1 MMGEYARVAKS
12 SRVRTAGRMFAR
24 LVLSIAIGFALS
36 GAGGAFGSSGL
47 ASGSALKAA
56 GGPHRAGGKLSPRLV
71 LLSNPPVAASSTAQ
85 QAHVLG
91 LPESG
96 GGSLLRAP
104 GGSVIVYARVSG
116 SIEGARSAVR
126 GAGAKVL
133 NASDSY
139 GILTLAVLP
148 SALERLDSLSEVIS
162 VTEALAPEVSGVMS
176 AGGTEIR
183 GSAQA
188 CSPIV
193 SEGDRQL
200 NADLARSQYGVDGT
214 GVKVGVLSDSYNALG
229 GAATDVSN
237 GELPGAANPC
247 GHTSDVTVLADHSGG
262 EDEGRAMLQ
271 IVHDLAPGAGLAFAT
286 ASNGL
291 FDFADQIRRLR
302 DNGARVI
309 TDDVTY
315 YAEPMFQEGPVG
327 VAVDDVVS
335 SGVTYFSSAGNS
347 NLVVG
352 GKNVASYEAAG
363 YRATTCPATIAPD
376 ALDCHDFDPGAG
388 ADSTAGYTLGSD
400 GSIQID
406 FQWAQPWYGV
416 TTDLDL
422 YLVDAATG
430 AVVASSTYDNVGNGV
445 PFEFLTY
452 HNTSGSPKSVNVV
465 IARYAGAASP
475 RLKYVLP
482 QSTWNVTYVE
492 HAQSSGGDVVGPSIW
507 SHNGGED
514 AVSTAA
520 VPYDDSTTPESYT
533 SHGPVTFYYG
543 PVAGT
548 TPAAPLGSPLVLSK
562 PDLAATDGGATSFFG
577 TLVSGRWRFYGTSA
591 AAPHA
596 AAVAALLLE
605 KVPSLTPAA
614 VLGNMQATA
623 HGVANGG
630 TSDVV
635 GSGLVDAA
643 AAIEHALGGSG
654 NTAPS
659 AVPGTSAT
667 TAGTPVTVTLHASD
681 KETCE
686 LEFAVEAAPSH
697 GGLGAITNGACTAGS
712 PNADTATVVY
722 TPTGGYNGSDSFTFR
737 VTDGGGLSATATIS
751 LTVNPSPAA
760 PLIKRFT
767 PSKGV
772 AGTKVTITG
781 SNLAGATAVSFGGVP
796 ATFVVGKTLV
806 AQVPPTASVGAI
818 TVTTQYGTGTS
829 ITQFRPTPKVTGV
842 TPAPA
847 QVGDTL
853 TVVGTNLAGASA
865 LLLGKVVIG
874 VTDAS
879 ALQVETGPLPEA
891 ALTRS
896 LVVTTPGGPSGGYK
910 LGVRPTITSSSAY
923 SGAAGLPMT
932 LTGLAFTGTKSVTF
946 NGARAKFKVLS
957 PTQLSVT
964 VPAAATTGLIAVT
977 NAGGTTLAAETF
989 TVLPAIK
996 SFSPSRGAAGIL
1008 VKIRGTGF
1016 SGPATVQFNGIDA
1029 ASVTLVSATEVDATV
1044 PAGAT
1049 TGPIRVTTPYGT
1061 ATSTSAF
1068 AVV

>member
-1 MMGEYARVAKS
+1 
-12 SRVRTAGRMFAR
+12 MFAR
-24 LVLSIAIGFALS
+24 LVLSSAIGFALS

-56 GGPHRAGGKLSPRLV
+56 SGPHKAGGKLSPRLV
-71 LLSNPPVAASSTAQ
+71 LLSNPSVAASSTAQ
-85 QAHVLG
+85 QAHALG
-91 LPESG
+91 LPGSG

-116 SIEGARSAVR
+116 SIEGAQSAVH

-139 GILTLAVLP
+139 GVLTLAVPP
-148 SALERLDSLSEVIS
+148 SALERLGSLSEVIS
-162 VTEALAPEVSGVMS
+162 VTEALAPEVSGLTS
-176 AGGTEIR
+176 ARGIEKR

-200 NADLARSQYGVDGT
+200 NADTARSQYGVDGT

-229 GAATDVSN
+229 GAATDISN
-237 GELPGAANPC
+237 GELPGPANPC
-247 GHTSDVTVLADHSGG
+247 GHTSDVTVLADSGG

-291 FDFADQIRRLR
+291 FDFADQIRQLR
-302 DNGARVI
+302 DSGAGVI
-309 TDDVTY
+309 ADDVTY
-315 YAEPMFQEGPVG
+315 FAEPMFQEGPVG

-363 YRATTCPATIAPD
+363 YRGTTCPAAVAPH
-376 ALDCHDFDPGAG
+376 ALDCHSFDPGAG
-388 ADSTAGYTLGSD
+388 ADGTAGYTLGSD

-406 FQWAQPWYGV
+406 LQWAQPWYGV

-422 YLVDAATG
+422 YLLDAATG
-430 AVVASSTYDNVGNGV
+430 AVVASSEYDNVASGV

-482 QSTWNVTYVE
+482 QGTWKVTYVE
-492 HAQSSGGDVVGPSIW
+492 HDQSSGGDVVGPSIW
-507 SHNGGED
+507 SHNGGGD
-514 AVSTAA
+514 AVSIAA

-533 SHGPVTFYYG
+533 SRGPVTFYYG

-562 PDLAATDGGATSFFG
+562 PDLAATDGGANSFFG

-596 AAVAALLLE
+596 AGAAALLLQ

-614 VLGNMQATA
+614 VLGNMQTTA
-623 HGVANGG
+623 HAVANGG

-643 AAIEHALGGSG
+643 AAIQHALG
-654 NTAPS
+654 
-659 AVPGTSAT
+659 
-667 TAGTPVTVTLHASD
+667 
-681 KETCE
+681 
-686 LEFAVEAAPSH
+686 
-697 GGLGAITNGACTAGS
+697 
-712 PNADTATVVY
+712 
-722 TPTGGYNGSDSFTFR
+722 R
-737 VTDGGGLSATATIS
+737 
-751 LTVNPSPAA
+751 SPAA
-760 PLIKRFT
+760 PSIKRFA
-767 PSKGV
+767 PSKGI

-818 TVTTQYGTGTS
+818 IVTTLDGTATS

-853 TVVGTNLAGASA
+853 TVVGTNLAGASG

-879 ALQVETGPLPEA
+879 ALQIETGPLPEA
-891 ALTRS
+891 ALTGS
-896 LVVTTPGGPSGGYK
+896 LVVTTPGGTSGGYK

-923 SGAAGLPMT
+923 SGAAGLSVTM
-932 LTGLAFTGTKSVTF
+932 TGLAFTGTKSVTF
-946 NGARAKFKVLS
+946 NGAKAKFKVLS
-957 PTQLSVT
+957 PTQLSIT

-977 NAGGTTLAAETF
+977 NAGGTTLDAKTF

-996 SFSPSRGAAGIL
+996 GFSPSRGAAGIL
-1008 VKIRGTGF
+1008 VKIRGSGF
-1016 SGPATVQFNGIDA
+1016 SGPVTVQFNGIDA
-1029 ASVTLVSATEVDATV
+1029 ASVTLVSPAEVDATV
-1044 PAGAT
+1044 PAGTT
-1049 TGPIRVTTPYGT
+1049 TGPISVTTPYGT
-1061 ATSTSAF
+1061 AASTSPF

>member
-1 MMGEYARVAKS
+1 MMGEYARVARS
-12 SRVRTAGRMFAR
+12 SRVGTASRMFAR
-24 LVLSIAIGFALS
+24 LVLSSAIGFALS

-56 GGPHRAGGKLSPRLV
+56 SGPHKAGGKLSPRLV
-71 LLSNPPVAASSTAQ
+71 LLSNPSVAASSTAQ
-85 QAHVLG
+85 QAHALG
-91 LPESG
+91 LPGSG

-116 SIEGARSAVR
+116 SIEGAQSAVH

-139 GILTLAVLP
+139 GVLTLAVPP
-148 SALERLDSLSEVIS
+148 SALERLGSLSEVIS
-162 VTEALAPEVSGVMS
+162 VTEALAPEVSGLTS
-176 AGGTEIR
+176 ARGIEKR

-200 NADLARSQYGVDGT
+200 NADTARSQYGVDGT

-229 GAATDVSN
+229 GAATDISN
-237 GELPGAANPC
+237 GELPGPANPC
-247 GHTSDVTVLADHSGG
+247 GHTSDVTVLADSGG

-291 FDFADQIRRLR
+291 FDFADQIRQLR
-302 DNGARVI
+302 DSGAGVI
-309 TDDVTY
+309 ADDVTY
-315 YAEPMFQEGPVG
+315 FAEPMFQEGPVG

-363 YRATTCPATIAPD
+363 YRGTTCPAAVAPH
-376 ALDCHDFDPGAG
+376 ALDCHSFDPGAG
-388 ADSTAGYTLGSD
+388 ADGTAGYTLGSD

-406 FQWAQPWYGV
+406 LQWAQPWYGV

-422 YLVDAATG
+422 YLLDAATG
-430 AVVASSTYDNVGNGV
+430 AVVASSEYDNVASGV

-482 QSTWNVTYVE
+482 QGTWKVTYVE
-492 HAQSSGGDVVGPSIW
+492 HDQSSGGDVVGPSIW
-507 SHNGGED
+507 SHNGGGD
-514 AVSTAA
+514 AVSIAA

-533 SHGPVTFYYG
+533 SRGPVTFYYG

-562 PDLAATDGGATSFFG
+562 PDLAATDGGANSFFG

-596 AAVAALLLE
+596 AGAAALLLQ

-614 VLGNMQATA
+614 VLGNMQTTA
-623 HGVANGG
+623 HAVANGG

-643 AAIEHALGGSG
+643 AAIQHALG
-654 NTAPS
+654 
-659 AVPGTSAT
+659 
-667 TAGTPVTVTLHASD
+667 
-681 KETCE
+681 
-686 LEFAVEAAPSH
+686 
-697 GGLGAITNGACTAGS
+697 
-712 PNADTATVVY
+712 
-722 TPTGGYNGSDSFTFR
+722 R
-737 VTDGGGLSATATIS
+737 
-751 LTVNPSPAA
+751 SPAA
-760 PLIKRFT
+760 PSIKRFA
-767 PSKGV
+767 PSKGI

-818 TVTTQYGTGTS
+818 IVTTLDGTATS

-853 TVVGTNLAGASA
+853 TVGGTNLAGASG

-879 ALQVETGPLPEA
+879 ALQIETGPLPEA
-891 ALTRS
+891 ALTGS
-896 LVVTTPGGPSGGYK
+896 LVVTTPGGTSGGYK

-923 SGAAGLPMT
+923 SGAAGLSVTM
-932 LTGLAFTGTKSVTF
+932 TGLAFTGTKSVTF
-946 NGARAKFKVLS
+946 NGAKAKFKVLS
-957 PTQLSVT
+957 PTQLSIT

-977 NAGGTTLAAETF
+977 NAGGTTLDAKTF

-996 SFSPSRGAAGIL
+996 GFSPSRGAAGIL
-1008 VKIRGTGF
+1008 VKIRGSGF
-1016 SGPATVQFNGIDA
+1016 SGPVTVQFNGIDA
-1029 ASVTLVSATEVDATV
+1029 ASVTLVSPAEVDATV
-1044 PAGAT
+1044 PAGTT
-1049 TGPIRVTTPYGT
+1049 TGPISVTTPYGT
-1061 ATSTSAF
+1061 AASTSPF